1 MSTIELKKK
10 LKEKIEELQESYLLE
25 ELLNIIDLETS
36 KSKILKIPEEH
47 KKSLEIS
54 LKQMEMGETTPHDE
68 VINELKNGLAD

>member
-1 MSTIELKKK
+1 MSTPELKKK

-36 KSKILKIPEEH
+36 KSQLFQIPEEH

-54 LKQMEMGETTPHDE
+54 LTQMERGETTPHTE